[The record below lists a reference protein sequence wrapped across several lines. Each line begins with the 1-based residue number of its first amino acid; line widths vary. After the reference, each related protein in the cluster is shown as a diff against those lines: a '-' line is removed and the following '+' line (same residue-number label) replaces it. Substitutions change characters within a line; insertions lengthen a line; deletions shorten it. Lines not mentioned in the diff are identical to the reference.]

1 MVGPAALPLAGG
13 TDPTHSRR
21 IRITSKELDMTDTT
35 KTGDKPVNPIEND
48 GDHDRVVMLS
58 LNADGTPDQHNPEII
73 GDKEFAVDAAKAQFA
88 QQAVAAVDAEKRAE
102 LGLGGTEDGDTSD
115 AKIDKLK
122 AEHDKVAASAEKRAE
137 SVVNA
142 LHKD

>member
-1 MVGPAALPLAGG
+1 MAEAK
-13 TDPTHSRR
+13 
-21 IRITSKELDMTDTT
+21 I
-35 KTGDKPVNPIEND
+35 DKSATPVNPLVNE

-73 GDKEFAVDAAKAQFA
+73 GDKEAAKEAAKVQFA
-88 QQAVAAVDAEKRAE
+88 QQAVAAVDADKRAE
-102 LGLGGTEDGDTSD
+102 LGLSGTVEGDTSD

-137 SVVNA
+137 TVVEA
-142 LHKD
+142 LHKGDGK

>member
-1 MVGPAALPLAGG
+1 
-13 TDPTHSRR
+13 
-21 IRITSKELDMTDTT
+21 MTDTT
-35 KTGDKPVNPIEND
+35 KTDKSATPVNPLVND
-48 GDHDRVVMLS
+48 GDHDRVTMLS
-58 LNADGTPDQHNPEII
+58 LNADGSPDQHNPEII
-73 GDKEFAVDAAKAQFA
+73 GDKDSAIAAAKEQFA

-122 AEHDKVAASAEKRAE
+122 AEHDKVAEKAEKRAE
-137 SVVNA
+137 SVVNE